1 MSIVWANL
9 LELTSSKTKAGDQ
22 DPDNTCN
29 QIRIQ
34 LPNYLDGAIKN
45 FWVFEDILFIQLEKC
60 YMRDR
65 NIFWTKLKYPLH
77 FMLK

>member
-22 DPDNTCN
+22 DLDNTCN

-34 LPNYLDGAIKN
+34 LPNYLDGEIKN
-45 FWVFEDILFIQLEKC
+45 FWVFEAILF
-60 YMRDR
+60 
-65 NIFWTKLKYPLH
+65 T
-77 FMLK
+77 

>member
-34 LPNYLDGAIKN
+34 LPNYLEGAIN
-45 FWVFEDILFIQLEKC
+45 DFWVFEAILF
-60 YMRDR
+60 
-65 NIFWTKLKYPLH
+65 T
-77 FMLK
+77 

>member
-22 DPDNTCN
+22 DSDNICN

-34 LPNYLDGAIKN
+34 LPNYLEGAIKD
-45 FWVFEDILFIQLEKC
+45 FWVSEAILF
-60 YMRDR
+60 
-65 NIFWTKLKYPLH
+65 T
-77 FMLK
+77 

>member
-29 QIRIQ
+29 LIRIQ
-34 LPNYLDGAIKN
+34 LPNYLDGAIKG
-45 FWVFEDILFIQLEKC
+45 FRVFEAIWFTE
-60 YMRDR
+60 
-65 NIFWTKLKYPLH
+65 LH
-77 FMLK
+77 EEP

>member
-9 LELTSSKTKAGDQ
+9 SELTSSKTKAGDQ

-34 LPNYLDGAIKN
+34 LSNYLEGAIED
-45 FWVFEDILFIQLEKC
+45 FWVFKPILFTL
-60 YMRDR
+60 R
-65 NIFWTKLKYPLH
+65 NLRVT
-77 FMLK
+77 